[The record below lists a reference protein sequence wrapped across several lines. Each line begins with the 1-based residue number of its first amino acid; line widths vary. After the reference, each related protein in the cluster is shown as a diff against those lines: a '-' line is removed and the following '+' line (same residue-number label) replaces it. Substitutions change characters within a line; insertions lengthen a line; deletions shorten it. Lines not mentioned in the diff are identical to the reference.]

1 MKSLTKEFRL
11 TEDNRPL
18 NEVKPNRNENG
29 FMKFADDYFSYVDI
43 RDLM

>member
-1 MKSLTKEFRL
+1 MKSLKKFRL
-11 TEDNRPL
+11 KKANRPL
-18 NEVKPNRNENG
+18 NEVKPNSNENG